1 MTNSPGYP
9 WHRTNLLNYVGLR
22 DLDYDEWELEDNRLS
37 QCFSGSGMQGLPG
50 DWSSPSRFVRL
61 AMLKKFGVKGQDE
74 AHGVAN
80 MMHLFLSA
88 AFPNGMVRVSQEG
101 HLTEYDVEVIPYDYT
116 IYTSVMCAES
126 KRFYWT
132 SYENQRVQ
140 YVDLEQLKFRTQ
152 PVQFEL
158 GREPDFLCVTP
169 QE

>member
-1 MTNSPGYP
+1 
-9 WHRTNLLNYVGLR
+9 
-22 DLDYDEWELEDNRLS
+22 
-37 QCFSGSGMQGLPG
+37 
-50 DWSSPSRFVRL
+50 
-61 AMLKKFGVKGQDE
+61 
-74 AHGVAN
+74 
-80 MMHLFLSA
+80 MMHLFQSA